1 MNYPLPP
8 MKLSN
13 LLPTLAL
20 AVATP
25 AVAQVCPYRDLMPE
39 FSKFVAATSE
49 LAPPARA
56 EAFVERFAAKHPD
69 FYSEPM
75 FGSRRKQVERAE
87 RMFDPQRVPKFT
99 GSRPITLDDVLAT
112 GRTITADYSRIEGT
126 FRKAFP
132 DYRCEV
138 PITFGISLYMF
149 DGNQASDTPGKAQ
162 MRFGVEMIS
171 LLHKQRDLPA
181 FFHHELFH
189 MYQAQ
194 VMAADVPPDATQPVW
209 WALWNEGLAT
219 YVSWKLNPTLTAEEI
234 FWIPP
239 DMEAQ
244 MQPKLAQAAQLML
257 ADLDGHEGY
266 GHWFQG
272 GSNPPGLPTR
282 AGYYLGYLMAKR
294 LDRGD
299 LAALARMPL
308 EQVHREARTFLESL
322 AVSPAKP

>member
-1 MNYPLPP
+1 

-13 LLPTLAL
+13 LTAVLAL
-20 AVATP
+20 AATP
-25 AVAQVCPYRDLMPE
+25 AAAQVCPHQNLMPE
-39 FSKFVAATSE
+39 FSEFVAATAE
-49 LAPPARA
+49 LAPAARA
-56 EAFVERFAAKHPD
+56 GAFVERFAAKHPD
-69 FYSEPM
+69 FYSEQL
-75 FGSRRKQVERAE
+75 FGSRQKLRERAE
-87 RMFDPQRVPKFT
+87 RLFDPQRAPKFPGT
-99 GSRPITLDDVLAT
+99 RPITLHDVLAT
-112 GRTITADYSRIEGT
+112 GGSITADYARMEAT

-132 DYRCEV
+132 DYRCET
-138 PITFGISLYMF
+138 PIIFGISLYMF
-149 DGNQASDTPGKAQ
+149 DGNQSSDTPGKSQ

-171 LLHKQRDLPA
+171 LLHDQRELPA

-194 VMAADVPPDATQPVW
+194 AMAAEVPPDASQPVW

-219 YVSWKLNPTLTAEEI
+219 YVSWKLNPTLTAAEI
-234 FWIPP
+234 FWIPR

-244 MQPKLAQAAQLML
+244 MQPKLAEAAQLML

-266 GHWFQG
+266 SRWFQG

-282 AGYYLGYLMAKR
+282 AGYYLGYLLAKQ

-308 EQVHREARTFLESL
+308 AQVQREARRFLESL
-322 AVSPAKP
+322 AKEEKPGSLR

>member
-1 MNYPLPP
+1 

-20 AVATP
+20 AFATP
-25 AVAQVCPYRDLMPE
+25 AMAQVCPYQDLMPE
-39 FSKFVAATSE
+39 FSKFVAATGD

-69 FYSEPM
+69 FYSEPT
-75 FGSRRKQVERAE
+75 FGSRQKQIERAE
-87 RMFDPQRVPKFT
+87 RLFDPQRAPKFA
-99 GSRPITLDDVLAT
+99 SRPITLDEVLAT
-112 GRTITADYSRIEGT
+112 GRTITADYARIEGT

-138 PITFGISLYMF
+138 PISFGIALYMF

-194 VMAADVPPDATQPVW
+194 VMGADVPPDATQPVW

-219 YVSWKLNPTLTAEEI
+219 YVSWRLNPTLTAEEI

-244 MQPKLAQAAQLML
+244 MQPKLAQAARLML

-266 GHWFQG
+266 GRWFQG

-294 LDRGD
+294 LDHGD

-308 EQVHREARTFLESL
+308 DQVHREARRFLEAL